1 MATGILVK
9 NIMSK
14 PAVQINHDKTVQDA
28 AQVMVKHRVGSIIV
42 VKGNNPIG
50 IITETDIN
58 KKVVAPGKDPRKLKV
73 KDIMSAPLVF
83 SKPDEDILVTVEKMK
98 KHKIKRIPVV
108 EGGKIVGIV
117 ADTDV
122 ARASP
127 DMLDILNFR
136 LKMRSY
142 QQPSVEESVTSG
154 ICECCGEYSVDLQFV
169 DDQWVCENCRE
180 G

>member
-14 PAVQINHDKTVQDA
+14 PAIQINHDKTVQDA

-98 KHKIKRIPVV
+98 KHRIKRIPVV
-108 EGGKIVGIV
+108 EKGKIVGIV

-136 LKMRSY
+136 LKMRSF
-142 QQPSVEESVTSG
+142 QQPFVEESVTSG
-154 ICECCGEYSVDLQFV
+154 ICEVCGEYSVDLQFV
-169 DDQWVCENCRE
+169 DDQWVCENCKE

>member
-9 NIMSK
+9 NIMAK
-14 PAVQINHDKTVQDA
+14 PAIQINHDKTVQDA

-42 VKGNNPIG
+42 VKDSNPIG

-58 KKVVAPGKDPRKLKV
+58 KKVVAPGKDPRKLKT
-73 KDIMSAPLVF
+73 KNIMSAPLVF
-83 SKPDEDILVTVEKMK
+83 SNPDEDILVTVEKMK
-98 KHKIKRIPVV
+98 KHKVKRIPVV
-108 EGGKIVGIV
+108 EKGKIVGIV

-127 DMLDILNFR
+127 DMLDILDFR
-136 LKMRSY
+136 LKMRSFK
-142 QQPSVEESVTSG
+142 PSVEESVTSG
-154 ICECCGEYSVDLQFV
+154 ICEVCGEYSVDLQFV

-180 G
+180 D

>member
-14 PAVQINHDKTVQDA
+14 PAIQISYDKTVQDA

-50 IITETDIN
+50 IITETDLN
-58 KKVVAPGKDPRKLKV
+58 KKVVAPGKDPKKLKAEDV
-73 KDIMSAPLVF
+73 MSSPLVF
-83 SKPDEDILVTVEKMK
+83 SSPDEDILVTVEKMK
-98 KHKIKRIPVV
+98 KHKVKRIPVV

-122 ARASP
+122 ARTSP

-136 LKMRSY
+136 LKMRSFK
-142 QQPSVEESVTSG
+142 PSVEESVTSG
-154 ICECCGEYSVDLQFV
+154 ICEVCGEYSVDLQFI

-180 G
+180 D

>member
-1 MATGILVK
+1 MTIGILVK

-14 PAVQINHDKTVQDA
+14 PAIQINHDKTVQDA

-42 VKGNNPIG
+42 VKDSNPIG

-58 KKVVAPGKDPRKLKV
+58 KKVVAPGKDPRKLKT
-73 KDIMSAPLVF
+73 KDIMSTPLVF
-83 SKPDEDILVTVEKMK
+83 SNPDEDILVTVEKMK
-98 KHKIKRIPVV
+98 KHKVKRIPVV
-108 EGGKIVGIV
+108 ERGKIVGIV

-127 DMLDILNFR
+127 DMLDILDFR
-136 LKMRSY
+136 LKMRSFK
-142 QQPSVEESVTSG
+142 PSVEESVTSG
-154 ICECCGEYSVDLQFV
+154 ICEVCGEHSVDLQFV